1 VQIFVL
7 VNLYNVIKLGVIEM
21 KGRRQYLFIDFEFTM
36 PEKNMRMKDF
46 YPEIIEAGVVLVVDD
61 QIIEQ
66 FSSFVAPLKFPILSE
81 RCKSFL
87 HISQQQVDKGMSF
100 FEMIRKFEDCIKQ
113 FENVIVTWGNM
124 DMKVLRQNCLRAGV
138 AFPFK
143 LASEIDLSME
153 YKRFFGDQNQTG
165 LWKAV
170 QQYGKE
176 GTGKHHRAL
185 DDALTTYNIFRLVE
199 KDKRYLEKPKP
210 TTIGDRIDFS
220 KLLNEFV

>member
-1 VQIFVL
+1 
-7 VNLYNVIKLGVIEM
+7 M
-21 KGRRQYLFIDFEFTM
+21 KEKRQTIFIDFEFTM
-36 PEKNMRMKDF
+36 PERNVRMKDF
-46 YPEIIEAGVVLVVDD
+46 FAEIIEVGLVAVVDD

-66 FSSFVAPLKFPILSE
+66 FSSYVTPLKFPILSE

-87 HISQQQVDKGMSF
+87 HISQQQVDQGISF
-100 FEMIRKFEDCIKQ
+100 YELVRKLGEFNNQYETT
-113 FENVIVTWGNM
+113 IVTWGNM
-124 DMKVLRQNCLRAGV
+124 DMKVLRHNCLEAGV
-138 AFPFK
+138 TFPFK
-143 LASEIDLSME
+143 ATELDLSME

-170 QQYGKE
+170 QEYGKE
-176 GTGKHHRAL
+176 GTGRHHRAL

-220 KLLNEFV
+220 KLLNEFA